1 MNLSKFASYE
11 DCIELQIPTDLEQ
24 LKQVNFRWHQYNPRK
39 NIRRFGCSITSL
51 DGQDSGIPDLDSILE
66 YNRQHGTNYSEK
78 DFKIPTIHASPFNYF
93 LSKFHVGRSHYIKL
107 ESGGF
112 FPWHRDADH
121 ETFRIIYTIENCNSN
136 NLIWLEDDRI
146 LRLDSNRWYYINT
159 KKKHCLFALDTCIF
173 TVFNVL
179 DIDNNIRQLG
189 NHMIIR

>member
-1 MNLSKFASYE
+1 MNLSHMANYE
-11 DCIELQIPTDLEQ
+11 DCIELRIPIDLEQ
-24 LKQVNFRWHQYNPRK
+24 LAQVNFNWRPYNPQK
-39 NIRRFGCSITSL
+39 NICRFGCSITSL

-78 DFKIPTIHASPFNYF
+78 DFKIPTIHASPFSYF

-112 FPWHRDADH
+112 FPWHRDPDID
-121 ETFRIIYTIENCNSN
+121 TFRIIYTIENCKSN

-146 LRLDSNRWYYINT
+146 LQLDSKRWYYINT

-179 DIDNNIRQLG
+179 DTSDGISQLVKHMVIR
-189 NHMIIR
+189 